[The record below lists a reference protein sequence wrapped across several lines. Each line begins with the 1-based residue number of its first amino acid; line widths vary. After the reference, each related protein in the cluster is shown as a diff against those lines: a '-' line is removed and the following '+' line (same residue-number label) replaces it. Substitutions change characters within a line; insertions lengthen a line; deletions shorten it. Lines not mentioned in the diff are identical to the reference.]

1 MSSIKNL
8 QECLVPSKYSKN
20 LILIQSPFFPT
31 EMAYQVPCM
40 DFELTGTDH
49 LFVTWPLL
57 KEKIILILV
66 KSVKKNT
73 I

>member
-1 MSSIKNL
+1 
-8 QECLVPSKYSKN
+8 
-20 LILIQSPFFPT
+20 
-31 EMAYQVPCM
+31 MAYQVPCM

-57 KEKIILILV
+57 KEKIIPILV